1 MSKRF
6 AIMHRTERWNKE
18 AVMSTIDSIL
28 EPLSNYV
35 DMEANMSIKDV
46 GEHVEITIVFDIG
59 EGK

>member
-18 AVMSTIDSIL
+18 TVLSTIDSIL

-35 DMEANMSIKDV
+35 AMEANMSIKDV

-59 EGK
+59 EDK